1 MLSAVME
8 DYLKAIYT
16 LEERAGGRVS
26 TSELADHLEVT
37 SPTVTSMVTKLAE
50 RGLVEREKYKGVRLT
65 EEGKVVALEVVRHHR
80 LLESFLAEQ
89 LDYDWAEVHDEADRL
104 EHHLSER
111 LVGRIAD
118 ALDDPGVDPHG
129 DPIPDA
135 DLELPEDAPT
145 TRLDESAVGDRVVVR
160 RIRHSTDE
168 ELRYLADAGIRP
180 GTAVEV
186 TDVAP
191 FGMVTVAHADGEQ
204 SLPEE
209 IAKLIDVV
217 PATEA
222 TPV

>member
-16 LEERAGGRVS
+16 LQERSEERVS
-26 TSELADHLEVT
+26 TSQLADHLDVT
-37 SPTVTSMVTKLAE
+37 PPTVTSMFDKLAE
-50 RGLVEREKYKGVRLT
+50 HGLVEREKYKGVRLT
-65 EEGKVVALEVVRHHR
+65 DEGEVVALEVVRHHR
-80 LLESFLAEQ
+80 LLEAFLAEQ

-104 EHHLSER
+104 EHHLSDR
-111 LVGRIAD
+111 LVGRIVD

-145 TRLDESAVGDRVVVR
+145 TRLDEATVGDRVVVR

-180 GTAVEV
+180 GIAVEV

-191 FGMVTVAHADGEQ
+191 FGMVTIAHAKGEQ

-209 IAKLIDVV
+209 IAGLIDVV

-222 TPV
+222 TPA

>member
-16 LEERAGGRVS
+16 LQERAEGRVS
-26 TSELADHLEVT
+26 TSRVAEHLGVT
-37 SPTVTSMVTKLAE
+37 PPTVTSMFEKLEE

-65 EEGKVVALEVVRHHR
+65 DEGEIVALEVVRHHR
-80 LLESFLAEQ
+80 LLEAFLAEQ
-89 LDYDWAEVHDEADRL
+89 LDYDWAEVHEEADRL
-104 EHHLSER
+104 EHHLSDR

-118 ALDDPGVDPHG
+118 ALGDPGVDPHG

-145 TRLDESAVGDRVVVR
+145 TRLGDVEVGDRVVLK

-168 ELRYLADAGIRP
+168 ELRYLADAGLSP
-180 GTAVEV
+180 GTAIEV
-186 TDVAP
+186 VDIAP
-191 FGMVTVAHADGEQ
+191 FGMVTVAHADGKQ

-209 IAKLIDVV
+209 IAALIDVV
-217 PATEA
+217 PAAEA
-222 TPV
+222 TPA